1 MAGIL
6 IISRIRGS
14 GKEGK
19 EESKC
24 ARKRL
29 ARALHFVFFFFYIKN
44 IFLIIR
50 IWRLKLAKF

>member
-1 MAGIL
+1 MI
-6 IISRIRGS
+6 IRGR

-19 EESKC
+19 EESMC
-24 ARKRL
+24 ARRRL
-29 ARALHFVFFFFYIKN
+29 ARVLHFMFFFYIYIKN